1 MRLGSNAKVDL
12 LKSVPLFAGCSK
24 SELRQLAS
32 STDEVDL
39 REGYVLMREG
49 RPGREFFVLIDGT
62 VRVTAKDKKSRT
74 YRAETG
80 SARSPCSRRC
90 RAPRRSRRPRT
101 SRALVLTDR
110 SFRRVVETMP
120 SIALKVLA
128 SVGDRLAADAQ
139 QNARS

>member
-1 MRLGSNAKVDL
+1 VRLGSNAKVDL
-12 LKSVPLFAGCSK
+12 LKSVPLFAGCTK

-49 RPGREFFVLIDGT
+49 RPGREFFVLIDGD
-62 VRVTAKDKKSRT
+62 VRVTAKDKKIADLAGGDWFGEIALLT
-74 YRAETG
+74 KV
-80 SARSPCSRRC
+80 
-90 RAPRRSRRPRT
+90 PRT
-101 SRALVLTDR
+101 ATITATSDVRALVLTDR

-139 QNARS
+139 HNARS

>member
-12 LKSVPLFAGCSK
+12 LRSVPLFAGCSK

-62 VRVTAKDKKSRT
+62 VRVTAKDKDV
-74 YRAETG
+74 AELSGGDWFGEIALLTKV
-80 SARSPCSRRC
+80 
-90 RAPRRSRRPRT
+90 PRT
-101 SRALVLTDR
+101 ATITAISDVRALVLTDR

-128 SVGDRLAADAQ
+128 SVGDRLASDAQ